1 LIDFT
6 LSQMVMRGCAL
17 LFIASLQGFALA
29 ASAYALGDHGPRQDG
44 RLTLNPLVHLDALGA
59 LLVLIFSI
67 GWAKWVVIDP
77 RKLRHGR
84 IDLGLVVIGGLAAIW
99 LGLRALRLIRP
110 LLLPLLP
117 DTAAASTFAWMETTV
132 VVGARLAALSLLP
145 VPPLA
150 GGQLLVAL
158 FPRLRDVVPRIEIA
172 LGVIL
177 GALIVTGVLDRVYVP
192 VFAVVLRI
200 FS

>member
-1 LIDFT
+1 MIDFT

-29 ASAYALGDHGPRQDG
+29 ASAYVLGDQGPRQDG
-44 RLTLNPLVHLDALGA
+44 RLTLNPLVHLDGLGA
-59 LLVLIFSI
+59 LLALIFSV

-84 IDLGLVVIGGLAAIW
+84 IDLGLVVIAGLAAIW

-110 LLLPLLP
+110 WLLPLLP
-117 DTAAASTFAWMETTV
+117 DTAAASTFAVIQTTV

-158 FPRLRDVVPRIEIA
+158 FPALRDVAPRVEIG

-177 GALIVTGVLDRVYVP
+177 GALIVTGVLERVYVP
-192 VFAVVLRI
+192 VFAVALRI

>member
-29 ASAYALGDHGPRQDG
+29 ASACALGDQGPRQDG
-44 RLTLNPLVHLDALGA
+44 RLTLNPLVHLDGLGA
-59 LLVLIFSI
+59 LLALIFSV

-77 RKLRHGR
+77 RKLRHGP
-84 IDLGLVVIGGLAAIW
+84 IDLGLVVIAGLAAIW

-117 DTAAASTFAWMETTV
+117 DTAAASTFALVQTTV

-158 FPRLRDVVPRIEIA
+158 FPRLRAVLPRVEIA

-177 GALIVTGVLDRVYVP
+177 GALIVTGVLERVYVP
-192 VFAVVLRI
+192 VFAVALRI

>member
-59 LLVLIFSI
+59 LLALIFSI

-84 IDLGLVVIGGLAAIW
+84 IDLGLVVIAGLAAIW

-117 DTAAASTFAWMETTV
+117 DTAAASTFAVMETTV

-158 FPRLRDVVPRIEIA
+158 FPRLHNVVPRIEIA

>member
-29 ASAYALGDHGPRQDG
+29 ASAYALGDPGPRQDG
-44 RLTLNPLVHLDALGA
+44 RLTPNPLMHLDALGA
-59 LLVLIFSI
+59 LLALIFSI

-84 IDLGLVVIGGLAAIW
+84 IDLGLVVIAGLAAIW

-117 DTAAASTFAWMETTV
+117 DTAAASTFALIQTTV

-158 FPRLRDVVPRIEIA
+158 FPWLRDVVPRIEIA

-177 GALIVTGVLDRVYVP
+177 GALIVTGVLDRVYVT